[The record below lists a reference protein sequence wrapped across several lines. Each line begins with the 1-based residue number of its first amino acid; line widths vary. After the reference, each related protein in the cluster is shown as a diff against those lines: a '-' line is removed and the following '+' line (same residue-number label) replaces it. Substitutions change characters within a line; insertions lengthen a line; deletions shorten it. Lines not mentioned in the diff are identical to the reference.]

1 MESIEFFVTAFPK
14 NSLLLLAAIIMS
26 REYSPMP
33 RRYIDFDSVRNG
45 RPLRAYAVFPTD
57 IAGRSGFVLSVTEKN
72 SIQVPSFRITWY
84 AKSASLSRESRY
96 LIWSLNPVTT
106 GIVKIGGFGFS
117 QPFPD
122 EILFLFASEL
132 RRMLV
137 QVLYSAVSVLANGSD
152 TPPKMGYRAENIQ
165 AVEQKGET
173 NGTDK
178 TR

>member
-1 MESIEFFVTAFPK
+1 M
-14 NSLLLLAAIIMS
+14 
-26 REYSPMP
+26 
-33 RRYIDFDSVRNG
+33 
-45 RPLRAYAVFPTD
+45 
-57 IAGRSGFVLSVTEKN
+57 
-72 SIQVPSFRITWY
+72 
-84 AKSASLSRESRY
+84 
-96 LIWSLNPVTT
+96 TT